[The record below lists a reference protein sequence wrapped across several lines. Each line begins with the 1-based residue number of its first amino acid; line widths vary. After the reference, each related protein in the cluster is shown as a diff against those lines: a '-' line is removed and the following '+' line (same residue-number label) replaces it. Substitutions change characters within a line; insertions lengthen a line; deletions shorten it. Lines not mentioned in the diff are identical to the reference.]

1 MSLEYRIDHRGVVQL
16 QAARQRN
23 YCWPL
28 LILILLLLLVI
39 AAWLYVSGY
48 LTPVDST
55 NGTQALSLR
64 GKMNE
69 QARLLEEQSQQILK
83 LESQAASATRSEQVQ
98 ATANEELRRK
108 LGLLETELADAK
120 QNLVLYEDIL
130 SPKNLEAGLS
140 IRHFGLKPRL
150 IDTEG
155 KKLEHN
161 NYYQYQLVLANVRGS
176 EANVAGNYKVEIKGL
191 KAGAKASLQLDQVRV
206 KSAEQNQDVNR
217 FSLKYYQ
224 RFEGIIELPP
234 NFIPE
239 QVIVTLLPD
248 TGANPVTKSYDW
260 QSFNLSKKSA
270 ASKE

>member
-23 YCWPL
+23 LCWPL
-28 LILILLLLLVI
+28 LVVLLLLLLVVT
-39 AAWLYVSGY
+39 AWLYVSGY

-55 NGTQALSLR
+55 SGTQALSLR

-69 QARLLEEQSQQILK
+69 QARLLEEQQQHIIK

-98 ATANEELRRK
+98 ATANVELQRK
-108 LGLLETELADAK
+108 LELAETELANAK
-120 QNLVLYEDIL
+120 DNLLLYEEIL
-130 SPKNLEAGLS
+130 SPKDVEAGLS

-150 IDTEG
+150 VDLEG
-155 KKLEHN
+155 NKLPHERF
-161 NYYQYQLVLANVRGS
+161 YQYQLVLANVRGN
-176 EANVAGNYKVEIKGL
+176 EAGVAGRYNLEIKGL
-191 KAGAKASLQLDQVRV
+191 KAGAKVNLQLDSLRM
-206 KSAEQNQDVNR
+206 KSTEQNQDVNH

-234 NFIPE
+234 EFTPE
-239 QVIVTLLPD
+239 QVIVTLRPES
-248 TGANPVTKSYDW
+248 GANSVTKSYDW